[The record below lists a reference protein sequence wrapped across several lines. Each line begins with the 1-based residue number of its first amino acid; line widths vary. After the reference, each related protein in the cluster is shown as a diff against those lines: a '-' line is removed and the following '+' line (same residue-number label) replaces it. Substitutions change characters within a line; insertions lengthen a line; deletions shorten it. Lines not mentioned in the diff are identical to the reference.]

1 MKSITR
7 LLLALLM
14 VAASPAA
21 LSQKYPSRPL
31 RVISPDAPGSN
42 MDVIARLV
50 GQELGDHLGQTVVI
64 ENRPGAGGI
73 IGTEAVAKAA
83 PDGHTLLMVTAYAVV
98 VNPFLYDRLPYNPD
112 TDLAPVSLLGTAPFA
127 LFVSS
132 TSGVNSFAELLA
144 RVKSNPGKTNGGTAT
159 QGSLLHLTLE
169 SVRRSTGMEFTYVS
183 YKGSTAAGTALVQ
196 GEIDLL
202 VDTFTPMM
210 PFLKAGRIRP
220 LAVSSLRRVAMAPD
234 VPTLDELGLKG
245 FDANGWAGVFVP
257 ARTPKD
263 VRDTLEAAFAKVV
276 ASPKI
281 RERFDSLSWAASGA
295 GSNELAALI
304 RSDRER
310 WGPVVKSLGLRIQ

>member
-1 MKSITR
+1 MKTFSR
-7 LLLALLM
+7 VLFALALAVGSPALLA
-14 VAASPAA
+14 
-21 LSQKYPSRPL
+21 QKYPSRAV
-31 RVISPDAPGSN
+31 RVVSPDAPGSN

-50 GQELGDHLGQTVVI
+50 GQELVEILGQPVVI

-73 IGTEAVAKAA
+73 IGSDAVAKAA

-98 VNPFLYDRLPYNPD
+98 VNPFLYDKLPYNPD
-112 TDLAPVSLLGTAPFA
+112 TDLAPVSLLGTVPFA
-127 LFVSS
+127 LFVSTS
-132 TSGVNSFAELLA
+132 SGVTSFPDLLA
-144 RVKSNPGKTNGGTAT
+144 RVKANPGKTNGGTAT

-169 SVRRSTGMEFTYVS
+169 SVKRSTGMDFTYVS

-210 PFLKAGRIRP
+210 PFVKSGRIRP
-220 LAVSSLRRVAMAPD
+220 IAVSSLRRVPMAPD
-234 VPTLDELGLKG
+234 VPTFDELGLKG

-257 ARTPKD
+257 GRTPRE
-263 VRDTLEAAFAKVV
+263 VRDVLEAAFSKV
-276 ASPKI
+276 ASSAKI
-281 RERFDSLSWAASGA
+281 RERFESLSWTSSGA
-295 GSNELAALI
+295 GSTELAALI